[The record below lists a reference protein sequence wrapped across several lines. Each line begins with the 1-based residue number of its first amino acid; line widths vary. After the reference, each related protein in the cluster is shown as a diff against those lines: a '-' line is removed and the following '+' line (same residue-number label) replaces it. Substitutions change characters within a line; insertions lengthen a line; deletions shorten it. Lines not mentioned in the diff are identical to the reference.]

1 MPAYI
6 PLMAL
11 TPKQEAFCQAY
22 LESGNASAAYR
33 LAYNTKA
40 KDAVIWGEASA
51 LLQHPMVSL
60 RIKALQGE
68 LAAKHA
74 VTRDSLTAQLFEDRQ
89 LAYEMR
95 NPSAAI
101 AATMALAKLH
111 GLLIQRAEITAPDK
125 PIALDMSKLTDAQL
139 EALEA
144 LEI

>member
-1 MPAYI
+1 
-6 PLMAL
+6 MAL

-33 LAYNTKA
+33 LAYSTKA
-40 KDAVIWGEASA
+40 KDNVVWNEASA

-60 RIKALQGE
+60 RIKELQAE
-68 LAAKHA
+68 LAARHE
-74 VTRDSLTAQLFEDRQ
+74 VTLDSITMQLLEDRK
-89 LAYEMR
+89 LAYKMD

-101 AATMALAKLH
+101 AASMALAKLH

-125 PIALDMSKLTDAQL
+125 PIALDMSKLTVAQL

-144 LEI
+144 LDI